1 MCGLI
6 AMFSEKLL
14 ERHELNAL
22 KELFIVTTT
31 RGVDSTGIV
40 WADMIDERKYRT
52 LKDAGNFFDLVA
64 NDPDYVKLMKANLVL
79 GHCRWSTMGAS
90 TKENAHPY
98 GFKEFVGMHNGTLK
112 DLEFDGGSLQNKKF
126 PWKKDKT
133 DSFLFFQKLNQT
145 LKDGGKIDDV
155 VKDLKWSSAYAMVLW
170 DKMSTVNFFRNYDRT
185 LFIGVSKENG
195 TVVLSSEERFLKFVE
210 NKKISFD
217 IHEVETHKLYSLNLK
232 EVGKSKTPW
241 TTEEL
246 TRPVYPVMTSY
257 TNYEDYEDWWERM
270 GSERWVWDKELGCYR
285 DRDEKSEF
293 AD

>member
-6 AMFSEKLL
+6 GMFSEKLL

-40 WADMIDERKYRT
+40 WADLIDENKYRS
-52 LKDAGNFFDLVA
+52 LKDVGNFFDLVA

-90 TKENAHPY
+90 TVDNAHPY
-98 GFKEFVGMHNGTLK
+98 DFKEFIGMHNGTLK
-112 DLEFDGGSLQNKKF
+112 DPEFDGGSAKNKKF

-133 DSFLFFQKLNQT
+133 DSFLFFQKLNQV

-155 VKDLKWSSAYAMVLW
+155 IKDLRWSSAYAMILW
-170 DKMSTVNFFRNYDRT
+170 DKMRTVNFFRNYDRT

-210 NKKISFD
+210 NKRISFD

-241 TTEEL
+241 TTEDL
-246 TRPVYPVMTSY
+246 SRPVYPVSN
-257 TNYEDYEDWWERM
+257 TNRDYGYVNWWEDM
-270 GSERWVWDKELGCYR
+270 ESERWVWDRDLGCYR
-285 DRDEKSEF
+285 ERD
-293 AD
+293 DIRG